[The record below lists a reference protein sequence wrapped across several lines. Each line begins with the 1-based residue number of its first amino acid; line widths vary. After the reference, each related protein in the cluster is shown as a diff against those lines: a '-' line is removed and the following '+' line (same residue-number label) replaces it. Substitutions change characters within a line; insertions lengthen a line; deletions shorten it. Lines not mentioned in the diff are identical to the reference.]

1 MVDDEKEHARR
12 QWQRENR
19 KVATFC
25 KVVALG
31 GQATFYG
38 LDKVFSTRK

>member
-31 GQATFYG
+31 GNY
-38 LDKVFSTRK
+38 DKNTPLI